1 MSKVVFYPEMGIDI
15 IAPLQAVPKAYKI
28 YTLGPLPKKKF
39 KNAAGGPLKNTIW
52 YITKL
57 MEYGDTS
64 FDPELNEEE
73 DECVEFFPDIG
84 EKLKSYNFKK
94 KKMWLLQF
102 RTHDQN
108 TLSVNYHYNARSS
121 DNRLPF
127 VEKVDYVLHKNYDMT
142 DNLKQLLKS
151 IIKPSTQLIAP
162 EDELLLEWDVPESV
176 MEELEPIETYDINT
190 DQDQRL
196 FSININDYL

>member
-1 MSKVVFYPEMGIDI
+1 
-15 IAPLQAVPKAYKI
+15 
-28 YTLGPLPKKKF
+28 
-39 KNAAGGPLKNTIW
+39 
-52 YITKL
+52 
-57 MEYGDTS
+57 
-64 FDPELNEEE
+64 
-73 DECVEFFPDIG
+73 
-84 EKLKSYNFKK
+84 
-94 KKMWLLQF
+94 MWLLQF

-121 DNRLPF
+121 DKSLPF

-142 DNLKQLLKS
+142 DNLKQILKS
-151 IIKPSTQLIAP
+151 IVKPSTQLIAP

-196 FSININDYL
+196 FSVNINDYL